1 MILLTAT
8 GRNRVL
14 VTGTGYVVI
23 DSTRW
28 NAWVAAGVPSH
39 TLTSAQYDS
48 VIGTYSLSWVKAVG
62 L

>member
-8 GRNRVL
+8 GRARVL
-14 VTGTGYVVI
+14 VTGAGYVVI

-28 NAWVAAGVPSH
+28 NAWVAAGVLSH
-39 TLTSAQYDS
+39 VLSAAQYDS
-48 VIGTYSLSWVKAVG
+48 ILGTYGLTWVKASG

>member
-8 GRNRVL
+8 SRSRVL

-28 NAWVAAGVPSH
+28 NAWVAAGVQSH
-39 TLTSAQYDS
+39 VLTTAQYDS
-48 VIGTYSLSWVKAVG
+48 VIGTYALTWTKAVG